1 MGHGAIKVYYRG
13 RRMAFTELQEEIP
26 KASRPVPP
34 AARVIVVTRVDTKRS
49 QSVRNLIA
57 WNGQFP
63 ISGLPLALIGNAS
76 RQTFARRGIS
86 IRGVFDEEVRRK
98 PLAFVADAWSY
109 GI

>member
-1 MGHGAIKVYYRG
+1 VDTIACVHIASMTPHYTRVQTVTGGLVCKLGHGAIKVYYRG

-63 ISGLPLALIGNAS
+63 ISGLPTN
-76 RQTFARRGIS
+76 Q
-86 IRGVFDEEVRRK
+86 E
-98 PLAFVADAWSY
+98 
-109 GI
+109 